1 MLTKQDVLDSFE
13 SRSSHLLDRV
23 RETAKRCISAGIRLD
38 LGNYSCKND
47 IELDLTLDFKQ
58 ACEAALFQLAE
69 VVGSGEMYTREDVDE
84 AGKVGYDSGREQG
97 YDVGYEDGFEHG
109 VESASQ

>member
-23 RETAKRCISAGIRLD
+23 RETAQRCISAGIRLD
-38 LGNYSCKND
+38 LGNYNCKND
-47 IELDLTLDFKQ
+47 IELGLTLDFKQ

-69 VVGSGEMYTREDVDE
+69 VAGSGEVYTKEDVDE
-84 AGKVGYDSGREQG
+84 ARRKGYDSGREEG

-109 VESASQ
+109 VESAPE